1 MVYCGIHSMRKSAR
15 SPHPRH
21 TYVTF
26 RYLTL
31 AYVTLRDLT
40 LPYVTLRYLALPY
53 VTLRYL
59 TLPYATVL
67 WVNLRRKPA
76 PLWLRGVQVSPQIRK
91 INVSMTKIHFDILE
105 GTSSPFHPLERGKS
119 VARTGQCADRPV
131 LAQFSPRFSPSSRH
145 IFAREVPK
153 VNKLSKK
160 LIIFEFL

>member
-1 MVYCGIHSMRKSAR
+1 MVVSTMVYNGIHSIR
-15 SPHPRH
+15 

-26 RYLTL
+26 CYLTL
-31 AYVTLRDLT
+31 AYVTLLDRT
-40 LPYVTLRYLALPY
+40 LPY

-67 WVNLRRKPA
+67 WANLRRKPA

-91 INVSMTKIHFDILE
+91 INVSMTKIHFDTLE

>member
-1 MVYCGIHSMRKSAR
+1 MVYNGIHSIRKSAR
-15 SPHPRH
+15 IPHPRQI
-21 TYVTF
+21 YVTF
-26 RYLTL
+26 CYLTL
-31 AYVTLRDLT
+31 AYVTLRDRT
-40 LPYVTLRYLALPY
+40 LPY

-59 TLPYATVL
+59 TLPYATVH

-76 PLWLRGVQVSPQIRK
+76 PLWLRGVQVSPLIRK
-91 INVSMTKIHFDILE
+91 INVSMTKVHFVILE

-153 VNKLSKK
+153 VNKLSKR